1 MPSAR
6 TVTAT
11 CAAAIAAAVAAP
23 AAPAQADTVRDC
35 RSPYSTIYDMSVRNM
50 SCAAARKAIRRGT
63 LTGTKQGLRTAGFSC
78 SVISGIPI
86 SGVIRCVR
94 GSKAFR
100 FTFAD

>member
-1 MPSAR
+1 MSTAR
-6 TVTAT
+6 TVTAA
-11 CAAAIAAAVAAP
+11 CAAAIAAAALS

-63 LTGTKQGLRTAGFSC
+63 LTGTKQGLRTPGFSC